1 MCIRDSQHLAQH
13 LLEVRAEGF
22 PAYQVRPE
30 GERETYSSIICL
42 VDFTECFEAIRQLG
56 L

>member
-1 MCIRDSQHLAQH
+1 MTPPHH
-13 LLEVRAEGF
+13 RAISN
-22 PAYQVRPE
+22 
-30 GERETYSSIICL
+30 ERETYSSIISL